1 MSIYSLALFVH
12 IISDITLFIG
22 IGGQLLVLFTLRRA
36 RDMSQV
42 SNVVGLI
49 RITDG
54 MGVLGALFTILSGFY
69 MARTVWGIE
78 TSWIVVALGSIL
90 LIIGPLIGAVIK
102 PRTRSL
108 VKIAKD
114 VQQAS
119 PIPPALWARIH
130 DPLLGAALQ
139 TNLAVGIG
147 IVFLMT
153 NKPSLTVSVITMITA
168 LALGVVSGFPLW
180 VATRRTRL
188 S

>member
-22 IGGQLLVLFTLRRA
+22 IGAQLLVLFTLRRA

-42 SNVVGLI
+42 STVVGLI
-49 RITDG
+49 RITVG

-69 MARTVWGIE
+69 MARTVWGVQ

-90 LIIGPLIGAVIK
+90 LIIGPLIGAVIE
-102 PRTRSL
+102 PRTRAL
-108 VKIAKD
+108 VKMAKE

-119 PIPPALWARIH
+119 LIPPALWARIS

-153 NKPSLTVSVITMITA
+153 NKPSLAVSLITMITA
-168 LALGVVSGFPLW
+168 VILGAVSGLPLW
-180 VATRRTRL
+180 IATRRASL
-188 S
+188 P